1 MNLLTALAVMPMAAF
16 TTLAVLGGG
25 AGEPP
30 VWMRPGTGVSHD
42 DTQDQLD
49 MLSAGLDQ
57 LAADVAQ
64 SNSEQSP
71 VSHTPAVVQQ
81 VMVPVF
87 THQEPPSASPQE
99 TSSIVDDLDFDKVAV
114 QFSEPVSPPPS
125 STPSFDEPV
134 IQGFDLET
142 TKDT

>member
-1 MNLLTALAVMPMAAF
+1 MAAF

-42 DTQDQLD
+42 DTQDQID

-64 SNSEQSP
+64 SNSEQAP

-87 THQEPPSASPQE
+87 THQEPPSAPPQD
-99 TSSIVDDLDFDKVAV
+99 TSSIVDELDFEKVAA
-114 QFSEPVSPPPS
+114 QFSEPVSPAPP
-125 STPSFDEPV
+125 STPSFDEP
-134 IQGFDLET
+134 IIKGFDLET

>member
-1 MNLLTALAVMPMAAF
+1 
-16 TTLAVLGGG
+16 
-25 AGEPP
+25 
-30 VWMRPGTGVSHD
+30 
-42 DTQDQLD
+42 